1 VTRITLPPERP
12 DELLPTRQSLLGRLK
27 DWQDDE
33 SWKLFFDTYWKWIY
47 HRATRAG
54 LTDAEAQDVVQET
67 LLSVSKSMK
76 RFDYRE
82 INGSFKS
89 WLLQLTTW
97 RIADQIKKRA
107 KEVEP
112 QRPDP
117 EEGPRTEPIERVPM
131 PETDDVDEDWE
142 RNLLESAL
150 RRVKR
155 KVDPACFQAY
165 ELHVFQNWPVAKAAA
180 AINVN
185 AARLY
190 LIKHRI
196 NKLLK
201 KEIEHLQ
208 KEII

>member
-1 VTRITLPPERP
+1 MPRPERP

-47 HRATRAG
+47 HRAIRAG

-82 INGSFKS
+82 VNGSFKS

-97 RIADQIKKRA
+97 RIADQMKKRP
-107 KEVEP
+107 KDIEP

-117 EEGPRTEPIERVPM
+117 GEGPRTEPIEQVPM
-131 PETDDVDEDWE
+131 PQTDDADEDWE

-165 ELHVFQNWPVAKAAA
+165 ELHVFQNWPV
-180 AINVN
+180 
-185 AARLY
+185 
-190 LIKHRI
+190 
-196 NKLLK
+196 
-201 KEIEHLQ
+201 
-208 KEII
+208 